1 MTAIN
6 DDEDRPDEKG
16 PFHSGQSTTPRAEE
30 GLELMKAFQEIV
42 SRSDR
47 DKVVALA
54 RKLSGRK

>member
-6 DDEDRPDEKG
+6 DDEDRPG
-16 PFHSGQSTTPRAEE
+16 RTGQFHSRQSTTPLAEE

-42 SRSDR
+42 SRADR
-47 DKVVALA
+47 DKVVAFA